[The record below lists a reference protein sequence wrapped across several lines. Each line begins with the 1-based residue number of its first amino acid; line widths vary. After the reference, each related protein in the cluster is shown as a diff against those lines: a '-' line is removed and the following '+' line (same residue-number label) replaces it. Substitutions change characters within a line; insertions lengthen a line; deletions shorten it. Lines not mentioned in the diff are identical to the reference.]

1 MNNKLRIS
9 QQKIR
14 THVHDTN
21 NTPFIPRPQ
30 VYVLVMFIVL
40 ITASRLFEMHD
51 RHFYCKPLQRLVHLA
66 KTRFHCKISFAH
78 LEFIIDLVFPS

>member
-1 MNNKLRIS
+1 MNKKLRIS

-14 THVHDTN
+14 THIHDTN
-21 NTPFIPRPQ
+21 KTQFIPRPQ

-40 ITASRLFEMHD
+40 ITASRLHD
-51 RHFYCKPLQRLVHLA
+51 RHFHCKPLQRLVHLA

-78 LEFIIDLVFPS
+78 FEFIIDLVFPS